1 MSQANPKVAILKT
14 GSTYPAIK
22 EQFGDFDEWFLR
34 GLAPELDIT
43 VFNAEAGELP
53 ENATD
58 WDGIVVTGSPAMVSN
73 REPWSENAAK
83 WLAKAVNQSV
93 PVLGVCYGHQL
104 LAHALGGEVG
114 YHPEG
119 RESGTHQVTLLNSAK
134 DDPLFRH
141 MPSSIKAQLTH
152 KQSVLRLP
160 PNATLLAR
168 NEFEPHQAFR
178 VGACAWGVQ
187 FHPEFSD
194 AIMRAYLG
202 VQAPEL
208 ESEGFDSQTMI
219 NSVSSAPDASELL
232 KRFSALITDNKTG
245 WCVEATGPSTV

>member
-1 MSQANPKVAILKT
+1 VSQPNPKVVILKT

-22 EQFGDFDEWFLR
+22 DQFGDFDEWFLR
-34 GLAPELDIT
+34 GLSPGLDIT
-43 VFNAEAGELP
+43 VINTEAGELP
-53 ENATD
+53 GDPTD

-83 WLAKAVNQSV
+83 WLAQAVNQAV
-93 PVLGVCYGHQL
+93 PILGVCYGHQL

-114 YHPEG
+114 YHPNG
-119 RESGTHQVTLLNSAK
+119 RESGTQRVELLKSAQ
-134 DDPLFRH
+134 DDLLFDG
-141 MPSSIKAQLTH
+141 MPASFSAQLTH

-160 PNATLLAR
+160 SDAILLAK

-178 VGACAWGVQ
+178 VGKCAWGVQ

-202 VQAPEL
+202 VQAPDL
-208 ESEGFDSQTMI
+208 ESEGFDSQDMI
-219 NSVSSAPDASELL
+219 NSVISAPEASGLL
-232 KRFSALITDNKTG
+232 ERFSALVTENKIG
-245 WCVEATGPSTV
+245 

>member
-1 MSQANPKVAILKT
+1 MSQPNPKVVILKT

-34 GLAPELDIT
+34 GLSPGLDIT
-43 VFNAEAGELP
+43 VVNTEAGELP
-53 ENATD
+53 GDPTD
-58 WDGIVVTGSPAMVSN
+58 WDGIVVTGSPAMVSD
-73 REPWSENAAK
+73 REPWSENAAE
-83 WLAKAVNQSV
+83 WLAQAVNEAV
-93 PVLGVCYGHQL
+93 LILGVCYGHQL

-119 RESGTHQVTLLNSAK
+119 RESGTQRVELLNSAQ
-134 DDPLFRH
+134 DDPLFH
-141 MPSSIKAQLTH
+141 GMPASFSAQLTH

-160 PNATLLAR
+160 SDAILLAK

-178 VGACAWGVQ
+178 VGKCAWGVQ

-202 VQAPEL
+202 VQAPDL
-208 ESEGFDSQTMI
+208 ESEGFDSQAMI
-219 NSVSSAPDASELL
+219 NSVISAPEASGLL
-232 KRFSALITDNKTG
+232 ERFSALVTENKIG
-245 WCVEATGPSTV
+245 